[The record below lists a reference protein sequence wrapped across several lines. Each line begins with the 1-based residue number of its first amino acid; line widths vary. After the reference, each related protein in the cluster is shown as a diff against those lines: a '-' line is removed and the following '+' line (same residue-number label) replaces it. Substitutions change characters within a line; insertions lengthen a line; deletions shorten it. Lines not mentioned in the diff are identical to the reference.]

1 MDSKAPDPRSYWT
14 RAVLRA
20 WFSTSF
26 ASIPKFVTT
35 ALTAAVAYSA
45 QALLK
50 LHSWHDAMSIILTVI
65 GSYIVVCGLSFLW
78 NLILT
83 PPAMEREKDKEHA
96 AFAEAALDREPI
108 LESPEMRLTRREVA
122 GIMPQLTAAEIGLIR
137 EMAMGR
143 GLTEIDATIRS
154 GGSCIK

>member
-1 MDSKAPDPRSYWT
+1 
-14 RAVLRA
+14 
-20 WFSTSF
+20 
-26 ASIPKFVTT
+26 
-35 ALTAAVAYSA
+35 
-45 QALLK
+45 
-50 LHSWHDAMSIILTVI
+50 MSIILTVI

-154 GGSCIK
+154 GGSAHKMILMGLSNKTNLLRISGPGKYEIIPSFLPAVQEWLTQNQIAASNASNSQV